1 MLHTTIY
8 IPEADRRLLA
18 RCHYLNKEIKEW
30 NKCLPEQKVIELLS
44 QLNLYELPRRN
55 RAMVKAILWGKGKR
69 EEKQAELDRIVIK
82 AEKAAHRIKNE
93 KMRRVAKLYCLDGL
107 DSGEVAKQ
115 CSFSRSTACKYIRLL
130 NKKPES
136 V

>member
-1 MLHTTIY
+1 
-8 IPEADRRLLA
+8 
-18 RCHYLNKEIKEW
+18 LNKDIEEW

-44 QLNLYELPRRN
+44 QLNIDELPRRN
-55 RAMVKAILWGKGKR
+55 RAMVKAVLWGKGQL
-69 EEKQAELDRIVIK
+69 EERRAELDRIIIK
-82 AEKAAHRIKNE
+82 AEKAAHRIENE

-115 CSFSRSTACKYIRLL
+115 CSFSKATACKYIKLL
-130 NKKPES
+130 NKRPEG